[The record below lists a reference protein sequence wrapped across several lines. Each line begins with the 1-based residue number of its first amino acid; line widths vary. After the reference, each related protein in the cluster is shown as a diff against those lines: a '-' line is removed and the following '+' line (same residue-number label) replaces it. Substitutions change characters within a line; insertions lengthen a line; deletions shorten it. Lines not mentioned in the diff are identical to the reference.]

1 MSSQPNLSERNA
13 RFVER
18 FDHADLTMRP
28 KLSLIVLTCMDS
40 RVDPSRFLELD
51 VGDVLGLRNVGGR
64 VTDDVILSVSMAWA
78 MVSRLTE
85 PAPPGLSLAIVH
97 HTDCGL
103 EKLADDATRADLAQR
118 SGVSGEALSGM
129 AIRDHAAAFQEDLDA
144 LRASPHIPAELVV
157 SCHVYDPRTGVLTL
171 SAAPAALGG

>member
-1 MSSQPNLSERNA
+1 MSVLPSLYERNA
-13 RFVER
+13 GFVAG
-18 FDHADLTMRP
+18 FAHSDLTMRP

-85 PAPPGLSLAIVH
+85 PDPPGLSLAIVH

-103 EKLADDATRADLAQR
+103 EALADDATRADLAAR
-118 SGVSGEALSGM
+118 SGVSADALSEM
-129 AIRDHAAAFQEDLDA
+129 AIRDHAAAFQEDLAA
-144 LRASPHIPAELVV
+144 LRASPHVPAELVV
-157 SCHVYDPRTGVLTL
+157 SCHVYDPQTGVLTL
-171 SAAPAALGG
+171 SAAPTALGS